1 MFISKVFKSG
11 QNQVGDVDASV
22 EKLLVN
28 NKKWSSEKIQQD
40 PQFFS
45 KLEDG
50 QEPEYLWLGCADS
63 RVVADQLL
71 GLNPGDVFV
80 HRNVGNI
87 VMHADLNC
95 MSVLEYAVGALKVKH
110 IIVCGHYNC
119 GAVKASLTLPQSS
132 PGLVNFWINEIR
144 SSRNEHAE
152 ELKSMDEDHKL
163 PSMCELMLQGKLTTS
178 SLLLLF
184 KLLGPGGKS

>member
-63 RVVADQLL
+63 RVVAD
-71 GLNPGDVFV
+71 
-80 HRNVGNI
+80 
-87 VMHADLNC
+87 
-95 MSVLEYAVGALKVKH
+95 
-110 IIVCGHYNC
+110 
-119 GAVKASLTLPQSS
+119 
-132 PGLVNFWINEIR
+132 
-144 SSRNEHAE
+144 
-152 ELKSMDEDHKL
+152 
-163 PSMCELMLQGKLTTS
+163 
-178 SLLLLF
+178 
-184 KLLGPGGKS
+184 